1 MRNRHEWKA
10 ERREGRHARREARAM
25 TLARPLLPHIGRPGR
40 YFLGLGLLFFCLWLP
55 AFASL
60 FRP

>member
-1 MRNRHEWKA
+1 
-10 ERREGRHARREARAM
+10 M